1 MILEIDVLVALTVA
15 PGDPPAP
22 AKISLEEAVELARTV
37 TPRVEEIRGLKFKR
51 PVAVRV
57 VDDQTARRH
66 FEARIAKE
74 YPEAR
79 LRADE
84 RAYAQL
90 GLIPAGTQLLTGF
103 LDILEEQAGG
113 FYDPESDTFYVLDD
127 MPKAVGPVLVAHEL
141 THALD
146 DQHYGIDGMLDQVKE
161 DDDRAAAVG
170 AVVEGSGTL
179 VMTAFLMQEM
189 QAGRLQL
196 EALAELQKSEAGQG
210 ARLTAALPFLRRS
223 LLSSYALGF
232 PFLLRGDLLKLTS
245 FDPADLN
252 RAFEKPPAS
261 SEQILHPEK
270 YWEAAKADAPVAV
283 AMPDLAKLLG
293 PGWAL
298 AGHGTLGELNLA
310 LLTDAPTPN
319 GNSPDAMV
327 AAAWTNDA
335 AAGIGGDAYQHY
347 ANGAKGET
355 VLATVWDTEKDAVE
369 FEKALRPLPDRRA
382 YRRRAA
388 VVVVAGDVPRQVE
401 ALVSAVFAGLKG
413 SKSAE

>member
-1 MILEIDVLVALTVA
+1 MILEIGVLVALTAA

-22 AKISLEEAVELARTV
+22 AKISLEEAIELARTV

-51 PVAVRV
+51 PVAVKV

-66 FEARIAKE
+66 FKARIAKE

-90 GLIPAGTQLLTGF
+90 GLIPAGTQLLPGF

-127 MPKAVGPVLVAHEL
+127 MPKAVGPILVAHEL

-270 YWEAAKADAPVAV
+270 YWDAAKADAPVVV
-283 AMPDLAKLLG
+283 ALPDLAKLFG

-319 GNSPDAMV
+319 GNSPDALV
-327 AAAWTNDA
+327 AAAWTNEG

-347 ANGAKGET
+347 SNGTKGET
-355 VLATVWDTEKDAVE
+355 VLATVWDTEKDALE
-369 FEKALRPLPDRRA
+369 FEKALRPLSGRRA
-382 YRRRAA
+382 YRRGAA
-388 VVVVAGDVPRQVE
+388 VVIVAGDAPQRME
-401 ALVSAVFAGLKG
+401 ALAAAVFAGLKG
-413 SKSAE
+413 PKRAE